1 MFPPPSGAL
10 GLDLFLSPLVVHL
23 CLAPGSSQ
31 VDFESRMEEQ
41 SFLCCLVISQSNLL
55 FLLVFVSTP
64 RFSQLLRFQL
74 FFFLHNILVPHQV
87 RPGSFIARARFF
99 L

>member
-1 MFPPPSGAL
+1 LLLKLIHFPPLSGAL
-10 GLDLFLSPLVVHL
+10 GLDLFLSRLVVHL

-55 FLLVFVSTP
+55 IVLVLVSMP
-64 RFSQLLRFQL
+64 RFLSAHRFVLPQVLTLL
-74 FFFLHNILVPHQV
+74 
-87 RPGSFIARARFF
+87 S
-99 L
+99 